1 MGIKFN
7 LMPDLKDDYM
17 KKRVKFLNTYV
28 DALTM
33 RETLEY
39 IEKAIINKWCIQHVV
54 INAGKINLMQK
65 DEKLTEIV
73 NNCPIINAD
82 GQSIVWGSRIL
93 GNNIPE
99 RVAGIDI
106 FTELIKLCAEKGYK
120 PYFFGAKQEV
130 VEKVVKEFKFR
141 YPNLSVAGYRNGYF
155 SSDEGKK
162 IAIDINNSHA
172 DILFV
177 AFSSPMKEYWISEN
191 MDIMKVPVA
200 MGVGGSFDVIA
211 GKTKRAPKWMQRGGL
226 EWFYR
231 FIQEPR
237 RMYKRY
243 IGGNIKFCKLILKSK
258 YKGV

>member
-1 MGIKFN
+1 
-7 LMPDLKDDYM
+7 M

-33 RETLEY
+33 DETLKY
-39 IEKAIINKWCIQHVV
+39 IEKAIVNKECIQHVV
-54 INAGKINLMQK
+54 INAGKINLMQE

-73 NNCPIINAD
+73 NSCPIINAD
-82 GQSIVWGSRIL
+82 GQSIVWGSKIL
-93 GNNIPE
+93 GNYIPE

-106 FTELIKLCAEKGYK
+106 FTNLIKICAEKGYK

-130 VEKVVKEFKFR
+130 VENVVKKFKEL
-141 YPNLSVAGYRNGYF
+141 YPSLNVAGYRNGYF
-155 SSDEGKK
+155 SENESNE
-162 IAIDINNSHA
+162 IAIDIRNSGA

-177 AFSSPMKEYWISEN
+177 AFSSPMKEYWINSN
-191 MDIMKVPVA
+191 MSTMQVPFT

-211 GKTKRAPKWMQRGGL
+211 GKTNRAPEWMQKSGL

-237 RMYKRY
+237 RMWKRY
-243 IGGNIKFCKLILKSK
+243 ILGNIKFCKLILENKHNR
-258 YKGV
+258 

>member
-1 MGIKFN
+1 ME
-7 LMPDLKDDYM
+7 
-17 KKRVKFLNTYV
+17 KRVKFLNTYV

-33 RETLEY
+33 DETLKC
-39 IEKAIINKWCIQHVV
+39 IEKAIINKECIQHVV
-54 INAGKINLMQK
+54 INAGKINIMQE
-65 DEKLTEIV
+65 DDRLTKIV
-73 NNCPIINAD
+73 NSCPIINAD
-82 GQSIVWGSRIL
+82 GQSIVWGSKIL

-106 FTELIKLCAEKGYK
+106 FTELIKMCSKKGYK

-130 VEKVVKEFKFR
+130 VEKVVKEFKKL
-141 YPNLSVAGYRNGYF
+141 YPNLNIAGYRNGYF
-155 SSDEGKK
+155 SKDESYE
-162 IAIDINNSHA
+162 IAMNINKSGA

-191 MDIMKVPVA
+191 IDVMKVPFA

-211 GKTKRAPKWMQRGGL
+211 GKTNRAPMWMQKSGL

-237 RMYKRY
+237 RMWKRY
-243 IGGNIKFCKLILKSK
+243 ILGNIKFLFTVMKYRI
-258 YKGV
+258 YKGE